1 MAMSDI
7 AARGE
12 KIAAEFRRNTP
23 ALSRRVHGESPV
35 FMDAPGG
42 SQMPECVARAMSDYI
57 FRGMANRHGAFETSV
72 ETEELL
78 ARARQQVSSLLNADG
93 YAIVFGQNMTSLTFA
108 LATSL
113 ARDWVPGGGRDQ
125 IVVSEIDHHANV
137 DPWRSVAA
145 DSGLGLRWL
154 PVDPQTVGLD
164 LARLDEVVTPRCL
177 VTAVGLASNAV
188 GTIQD
193 VARIAKRTREA
204 GGITVVDGVHAVPH
218 TCVDVAAI
226 DADVFLFSAYK
237 FFGPHI
243 GVMAIREDLADRVRF
258 YKVAP
263 APEYA
268 PDKAELG
275 SQNHEAVAGLSASLG
290 FIASLGGGVTAR
302 ERLVS
307 AMRAIEALEDGL
319 AAELHAG
326 LESLPGVRVFRAPA
340 GAART
345 PTVAFTVAG
354 ADPAQVARDCAAK
367 GVFVTNGDFYAATLA
382 RRLGV
387 SESGGWVRAGL
398 APYIGRAEV
407 SRALAAVEQASCHWR
422 RS

>member
-1 MAMSDI
+1 MSLSDI
-7 AARGE
+7 LTKGE
-12 KIAAEFRRNTP
+12 IIAAEFRRNTP
-23 ALSRRVHGESPV
+23 ALSRLVHGESPV
-35 FMDAPGG
+35 YMDAPGG
-42 SQMPECVARAMSDYI
+42 SQMPECAARAMSDYI
-57 FRGMANRHGAFETSV
+57 YRGMANRHGAFATSV

-78 ARARQQVSSLLNADG
+78 ARARRQVTALLNADG

-113 ARDWVPGGGRDQ
+113 ARDWPPGDERDQ

-145 DSGLGLRWL
+145 DKALQLRWL
-154 PVDPQTVGLD
+154 PVDPEIVGLD
-164 LARLDEVVTPRCL
+164 LARLDDVITPRCL

-218 TCVDVAAI
+218 TPVDVAALG
-226 DADVFLFSAYK
+226 ADVFLCSAYK
-237 FFGPHI
+237 FFGPYI
-243 GVMAIREDLADRVRF
+243 GIMAIREELADRIRF

-263 APEYA
+263 APDTG
-268 PDKAELG
+268 PDKAEVG
-275 SQNHEAVAGLSASLG
+275 SQNHQAVAGLSASLG
-290 FIASLGGGVTAR
+290 FIASLGDGATDR

-307 AMRAIEALEDGL
+307 TMRAVEALEDRL
-319 AAELHAG
+319 AARLQAG
-326 LESLPGVRVFRAPA
+326 LESLPGVRVCRAPA

-354 ADPAQVARDCAAK
+354 ADPAQIARACAAK

-382 RRLGV
+382 MRMGV
-387 SESGGWVRAGL
+387 SRSGGWVRAGL
-398 APYIGRAEV
+398 APYIGQAEV
-407 SRALAAVEQASCHWR
+407 SRALAAVERASC
-422 RS
+422 S

>member
-7 AARGE
+7 VIRGE
-12 KIAAEFRRNTP
+12 IIAAEFRRNTP
-23 ALSRRVHGESPV
+23 ALARLVHGERPV
-35 FMDAPGG
+35 YMDAPGG
-42 SQMPECVARAMSDYI
+42 SQMPECAARAMSDYI
-57 FRGMANRHGAFETSV
+57 YRGMANRHGAFETSV

-78 ARARQQVSSLLNADG
+78 ARARQQVSALLNADG
-93 YAIVFGQNMTSLTFA
+93 YVIVFGQNMTSLTFA

-113 ARDWVPGGGRDQ
+113 ARDWAPGGERDQ

-145 DSGLGLRWL
+145 DRELRLRWL
-154 PVDPQTVGLD
+154 PVDPDTVGLD
-164 LARLDEVVTPRCL
+164 LARLDDVITPRCL
-177 VTAVGLASNAV
+177 VTAVSLASNAV

-193 VARIAKRTREA
+193 VARITKRTREA

-218 TCVDVAAI
+218 TPVDVAGLG
-226 DADVFLFSAYK
+226 ADVFLCSAYK

-243 GVMAIREDLADRVRF
+243 GIMAIREELADRVRF

-263 APEYA
+263 APDTG
-268 PDKAELG
+268 PDKAETG

-290 FIASLGGGVTAR
+290 FIASLGDGATGR

-307 AMRAIEALEDGL
+307 SMRAVEALEDTL
-319 AAELHAG
+319 ATCLQAG
-326 LESLPGVRVFRAPA
+326 LESLPGVRVYRAPS

-354 ADPAQVARDCAAK
+354 ADPAKVASVCADK
-367 GVFVTNGDFYAATLA
+367 GVFVTNGDFYATTLA
-382 RRLGV
+382 RRMGV
-387 SESGGWVRAGL
+387 SRSGGWVRAGL
-398 APYIGRAEV
+398 APYIGQAEV
-407 SRALAAVEQASCHWR
+407 GRALAAIEQASC
-422 RS
+422 S

>member
-1 MAMSDI
+1 
-7 AARGE
+7 
-12 KIAAEFRRNTP
+12 
-23 ALSRRVHGESPV
+23 
-35 FMDAPGG
+35 
-42 SQMPECVARAMSDYI
+42 MPECAARAMSDYI
-57 FRGMANRHGAFETSV
+57 WRGMANRHGAFETSV

-113 ARDWVPGGGRDQ
+113 ARDWAPGGERDQ

-145 DSGLGLRWL
+145 DKGVRLRWL
-154 PVDPQTVGLD
+154 EVDPGVVGLD
-164 LARLDEVVTPRCL
+164 LERLDDVVTPGCL

-193 VARIAKRTREA
+193 VAAVAKRTRRS

-218 TCVDVAAI
+218 TPVDVAGLG
-226 DADVFLFSAYK
+226 ADVFLCSAYK

-243 GVMAIREDLADRVRF
+243 GIMAIREELADRVRF

-263 APEYA
+263 APA
-268 PDKAELG
+268 TGPDKAELG
-275 SQNHEAVAGLSASLG
+275 SQNHEAVAGLSASLD
-290 FIASLGGGVTAR
+290 FIASLGDGGTLR

-307 AMRAIEALEDGL
+307 SMRAIAAYEDGL
-319 AAELHAG
+319 ASALQAG
-326 LESLPGVRVFRAPA
+326 LESLPGVTVFRAPQ

-345 PTVAFTVAG
+345 PTVAFTAAG
-354 ADPAQVARDCAAK
+354 ADPAQVARACAQEA
-367 GVFVTNGDFYAATLA
+367 VFVTNGDFYATTLA
-382 RRLGV
+382 GRMGV
-387 SESGGWVRAGL
+387 AGSGGWVRAGL
-398 APYIGRAEV
+398 APYIDQAEV
-407 SRALAAVEQASCHWR
+407 GRALAVLERAFHGAR
-422 RS
+422 LPGART

>member
-7 AARGE
+7 VIRSE
-12 KIAAEFRRNTP
+12 MIAAEFRRGTP
-23 ALSRRVHGESPV
+23 ALARLVHGEMPV
-35 FMDAPGG
+35 YLDAPGG
-42 SQMPECVARAMSDYI
+42 SQMPECAARAMSDYI
-57 FRGMANRHGAFETSV
+57 YRGMANRHGAFETSV
-72 ETEELL
+72 ETEDLL
-78 ARARQQVSSLLNADG
+78 ARARQQVSALLNADG

-113 ARDWVPGGGRDQ
+113 ARDWAPGGERDQ

-145 DSGLGLRWL
+145 DRGLRLRWL
-154 PVDPQTVGLD
+154 PVDPGTVGLD
-164 LARLDEVVTPRCL
+164 LARLDDVVTPRCL
-177 VTAVGLASNAV
+177 VTAVSLASNAV

-193 VARIAKRTREA
+193 VAQIAKRTREA

-218 TCVDVAAI
+218 TPVDVAGLG
-226 DADVFLFSAYK
+226 ADVFLCSAYK

-243 GVMAIREDLADRVRF
+243 GIMAIREDLADRVRF

-263 APEYA
+263 APETG
-268 PDKAELG
+268 PDKAETG
-275 SQNHEAVAGLSASLG
+275 SQNHEAVAGLSAALG
-290 FIASLGGGVTAR
+290 FIAALGDGVTPR

-307 AMRAIEALEDGL
+307 CMRAVQALEDPL
-319 AAELHAG
+319 AARLQAG
-326 LESLPGVRVFRAPA
+326 LESLPGVRVCRAPA

-354 ADPAQVARDCAAK
+354 AGPAQVARVCASK

-382 RRLGV
+382 RRMGV
-387 SESGGWVRAGL
+387 SRSGGWVRAGL
-398 APYIGRAEV
+398 APYIGEAEV
-407 SRALAAVEQASCHWR
+407 GRALAAIEEASC
-422 RS
+422 S